1 MSNRCF
7 LDMLGILP
15 PDVQNLLLIP
25 ERVIM
30 LLMVCQQLRSI
41 IRREGVEAKLKMQ
54 VTVRPKGMYP
64 AAEGVVH
71 RLRTLNY
78 LCITELQLQRTS
90 MRGCFFEIRSIMTAL
105 PRLRSLDVSDN
116 GLYNEDI
123 WEITHEMCHLNTSLT
138 KFSISGNSEGAAMSD
153 CIQHLC
159 TSLKDLDV
167 SRMSLERQTI
177 RTMAKVLPIASL
189 EKLNLNG
196 NHVHFNNMRRIVRG
210 LAINTSL
217 TSLDLGN
224 NHFWHSTAND
234 MAGLL
239 AKNTTITALGIARI
253 QARHACT
260 VLNGIT
266 SANTTLTHLDISE
279 IRFAGLISEDFIAA
293 MLRGNTPIRVLDLS
307 NCKMLPWTVVTVAEA
322 VSQHSTLTSLRLVG
336 NSMDSRYTIPALCN
350 LARTCT
356 RLVELHI
363 GSSKMV

>member
-1 MSNRCF
+1 
-7 LDMLGILP
+7 
-15 PDVQNLLLIP
+15 
-25 ERVIM
+25 M
-30 LLMVCQQLRSI
+30 LLMVCKQLRSI
-41 IRREGVEAKLKMQ
+41 IRREGVGDNLKFQ
-54 VTVRPKGMYP
+54 VTVRPKDRYP
-64 AAEGVVH
+64 KGEGVVH
-71 RLRTLNY
+71 RLQTLHY
-78 LCITELQLQRTS
+78 LCVTELQLQRTS
-90 MRGCFFEIRSIMTAL
+90 MRGCFFEIRSILTAL

-116 GLYNEDI
+116 NLYTTDI
-123 WEITHEMCHLNTSLT
+123 WEIAHEMLHLNTSLT
-138 KFSISGNSEGAAMSD
+138 KFSIGGNSEGAGMSD
-153 CIQHLC
+153 FIQQMC
-159 TSLKDLDV
+159 TFLKDLDV
-167 SRMSLERQTI
+167 SRMSLETQTI
-177 RTMAKVLPIASL
+177 RRMESVLPIASL
-189 EKLNLNG
+189 EKLNLFG
-196 NHVHFNNMRRIVRG
+196 NFMTFNNMRRIVRG

-217 TSLDLGN
+217 TSLDLGAN
-224 NHFWHSTAND
+224 NFWNATAND

-279 IRFAGLISEDFIAA
+279 IRFAGSISEDSIAA

-336 NSMDSRYTIPALCN
+336 NSMVSRYTIPVLCN

-363 GSSKMV
+363 GTSKMV